1 MDEILSGLDGILCHM
16 DDVLIFDSSQG
27 EHDCRL
33 QAALQ
38 RIGKSGVTLNPN
50 KCIFSKH
57 QVTFLGH
64 FVSQQGICADPE
76 KTRAI
81 LNMLTQ
87 RIYLSCDGS

>member
-16 DDVLIFDSSQG
+16 DNVLIFGSSQG
-27 EHDCRL
+27 AHDCRL

-38 RIGKSGVTLNPN
+38 RIGVTLKPN

-81 LNMLTQ
+81 LNMPNPKDISEL
-87 RIYLSCDGS
+87 